1 MPRQTGDN
9 VEFEL
14 GVYSPTRIAPS
25 GFSLSPST
33 IMSQF
38 HSRLDK
44 YRNLSDAGAAHRH
57 VTCRAFKIKTEALES
72 MAQVVPDN
80 RDNLIEEQ
88 NQWMEAFQ
96 SRIVRIQASVVD
108 RANVL
113 PAGVLGVEQARSRPA
128 RPRH

>member
-14 GVYSPTRIAPS
+14 GVYSPTRVAPS

-38 HSRLDK
+38 RSRLDK
-44 YRNLSDAGAAHRH
+44 YRNLSDAGAAHCH
-57 VTCRAFKIKTEALES
+57 ATCRAFKIETEALES
-72 MAQVVPDN
+72 MARVVPDD

-113 PAGVLGVEQARSRPA
+113 PTGVLGVEQARSGPA

>member
-1 MPRQTGDN
+1 MPHQTSDN

-14 GVYSPTRIAPS
+14 GVYSPTHVAPS

-44 YRNLSDAGAAHRH
+44 YHNLSDAGAAHRH
-57 VTCRAFKIKTEALES
+57 ATRRAFKIETEALES
-72 MAQVVPDN
+72 MARVVLDD
-80 RDNLIEEQ
+80 RDNLVEEQ

-96 SRIVRIQASVVD
+96 SRIVRI
-108 RANVL
+108 
-113 PAGVLGVEQARSRPA
+113 
-128 RPRH
+128 